1 MLEPKH
7 DILSRYLA
15 RRQITEK
22 QYQAGR
28 RWQALY
34 VSAKAGDLDA
44 NKLLSNSCDGLSWIE
59 LPVVV
64 GDRTLRIRGNDL
76 LRDVLVGADD
86 GGISGATKL
95 AQVAAKYGLN
105 PESGSRHM
113 KALGK
118 KLRHC
123 LRLLVNVFRDAD
135 RDPNQSLPRW
145 IDRTDPELRGVI
157 VSTSDN
163 TPIENIQSL
172 ARAKGFR
179 IRERDYGL
187 FELYTAENQRCA
199 VRSAMVGELSTVV
212 TLAEIKAALE
222 ATQSRAIAKPARRKL
237 GPRVGRPIT
246 LAKRA

>member
-15 RRQITEK
+15 RTQITEK

-34 VSAKAGDLDA
+34 ESAKAGDLDA
-44 NKLLSNSCDGLSWIE
+44 NQLLGSCDRRSWIE

-64 GDRTLRIRGNDL
+64 GNRTLRITGKDL

-95 AQVAAKYGLN
+95 AQAAAKYGLN

-118 KLRHC
+118 KFRHC
-123 LRLLVNVFRDAD
+123 LKLLVNVFRDAD
-135 RDPNQSLPRW
+135 SDSNRPLPRW
-145 IDRTDPELRGVI
+145 IYRTDPELRGVS
-157 VSTSDN
+157 VSTSDT

-179 IRERDYGL
+179 VRERADG
-187 FELYTAENQRCA
+187 FFALYTAENQRCG
-199 VRSAMVGELSTVV
+199 VWSARFEMMSPVV
-212 TLAEIKAALE
+212 TLGEIKAALE
-222 ATQSRAIAKPARRKL
+222 ATQSRAIARPVPKRRL
-237 GPRVGRPIT
+237 GPRLGPPVT
-246 LAKRA
+246 LAKHA